1 MKSKY
6 NIKKMPKLSIS
17 FFQKFLTILLSI
29 SVLLICT
36 LLYLKKSGDV
46 NFQTLTMAFLVGI
59 IAQMIDG
66 AIGMAYGITATTF
79 LLTQGISP
87 AIASS
92 SIHIAEIF
100 TTGASGLSHWR
111 LNNIDKKLFLSLV
124 FPGVIGGIFGVIIL
138 SNIDGKII
146 KPWISVYLVIMGFY
160 IIIKAIKKKVFVA
173 KISTKKVGPLA
184 FFGGTLDAIGG
195 GGWGPVVTSSL
206 LSSGH
211 EPKKTIGSVNSA
223 EFFITTT
230 IGFSFVFLM
239 GVNHPEIIA
248 GLILGGIISAPFAAK
263 ITTKLSSKLLM
274 TLVGFV
280 IILLSLISIL
290 KNFGIF

>member
-1 MKSKY
+1 
-6 NIKKMPKLSIS
+6 
-17 FFQKFLTILLSI
+17 
-29 SVLLICT
+29 
-36 LLYLKKSGDV
+36 
-46 NFQTLTMAFLVGI
+46 
-59 IAQMIDG
+59 MIDG

-79 LLTQGISP
+79 LLTQGIPP

-111 LNNIDKKLFLSLV
+111 LNNIDKKLFLSLA

-173 KISTKKVGPLA
+173 KISAKKVSPLA
-184 FFGGTLDAIGG
+184 FFGGALDAIGG

-211 EPKKTIGSVNSA
+211 EPKKAIGSVNSA
-223 EFFITTT
+223 EFFITTA
-230 IGFSFVFLM
+230 IGFSFAFLM
-239 GVNHPEIIA
+239 GINHPEIIA

-274 TLVGFV
+274 ILVGFV

>member
-173 KISTKKVGPLA
+173 KISAKKVGPLA

>member
-1 MKSKY
+1 
-6 NIKKMPKLSIS
+6 MPKLSIS

-29 SVLLICT
+29 SVLLICA
-36 LLYLKKSGDV
+36 LLYLKKNGDV

-173 KISTKKVGPLA
+173 KISAKKVGPLA

-239 GVNHPEIIA
+239 GINHPEIIA

>member
-36 LLYLKKSGDV
+36 LLYLKKNGDI

-173 KISTKKVGPLA
+173 KISAKKVGPLA
-184 FFGGTLDAIGG
+184 FFGGTLDAVGG

>member
-1 MKSKY
+1 
-6 NIKKMPKLSIS
+6 MPKLSIS
-17 FFQKFLTILLSI
+17 FFQKFLAILLI
-29 SVLLICT
+29 SGVIVICG
-36 LLYLKKSGDV
+36 LLYFSKDGDV
-46 NFQTLTMAFLVGI
+46 NFQTLSTAFLIGI

-79 LLTQGISP
+79 LLTQGIPP

-111 LNNIDKKLFLSLV
+111 LNNIDKKLFLNLV
-124 FPGVIGGIFGVIIL
+124 FPGIVGGFFGVLIL

-160 IIIKAIKKKVFVA
+160 IIIKAIKKRVFVA
-173 KISTKKVGPLA
+173 KISAKKVGPLA
-184 FFGGTLDAIGG
+184 FFGGAIDAIGG

-223 EFFITTT
+223 EFFITTA
-230 IGFSFVFLM
+230 IGFSFAVLV
-239 GVNHPEIIA
+239 GIKHPEIIA

-263 ITTKLSSKLLM
+263 ITTKLSTKLLM
-274 TLVGFV
+274 ILVGFV
-280 IILLSLISIL
+280 IIFLSLISIL
-290 KNFGIF
+290 KSFGIF

>member
-111 LNNIDKKLFLSLV
+111 LNNINKKLFLSLV

-173 KISTKKVGPLA
+173 KISAKKVGPLA